1 MFLDIRK
8 KEPEKGD
15 IFFVDTN
22 VWYWTTYAASK
33 QFYTKAPKDYQ
44 IELYPNFI
52 EKALTNEAELYYS
65 PLTLI
70 ELTSLIERSEF
81 EVFKAFEGDP
91 NYTFKRFRNNGAQRT
106 AVIEELRT
114 AWGQVQAMAKEL
126 PVTVEAGAAE
136 NLITIIEKY
145 KVDGYD
151 ALYIKFM
158 QDNKIENIITDDK
171 DYRSI
176 DGVHL
181 YGCYEKP

>member
-33 QFYTKAPKDYQ
+33 QFFTKAPKDYQ

-52 EKALTNEAELYYS
+52 EKALTNEASLYYS

-91 NYTFKRFRNNGAQRT
+91 NYPLKRFRNNDKQRR
-106 AVIEELRT
+106 AVLEELRT
-114 AWGQVQAMAKEL
+114 AWGQIQAMAEEL
-126 PVTVEAGAAE
+126 PATIEAGLSDT
-136 NLITIIEKY
+136 LISMIESNRI
-145 KVDGYD
+145 DGYD

-158 QDNKIENIITDDK
+158 QDNQIPNIITDDK
-171 DYRSI
+171 DFRSI
-176 DGVHL
+176 DGVNL
-181 YGCYEKP
+181 YGCYETA

>member
-8 KEPEKGD
+8 KEPAKGD

-33 QFYTKAPKDYQ
+33 QFFTKAPKDYQ
-44 IELYPNFI
+44 IEFYPNFI
-52 EKALTNEAELYYS
+52 EKALTNEADLYYS

-91 NYTFKRFRNNGAQRT
+91 NYTFKRFRNNDAQRKS
-106 AVIEELRT
+106 VIEELRT

-126 PVTVEAGAAE
+126 PATIETGLSE
-136 NLITIIEKY
+136 NLISMVENYRI
-145 KVDGYD
+145 DGYD

-158 QDNKIENIITDDK
+158 QDNKISNIITDDK
-171 DYRSI
+171 DFRKI
-176 DGVHL
+176 DGVNL
-181 YGCYEKP
+181 YGCYETA